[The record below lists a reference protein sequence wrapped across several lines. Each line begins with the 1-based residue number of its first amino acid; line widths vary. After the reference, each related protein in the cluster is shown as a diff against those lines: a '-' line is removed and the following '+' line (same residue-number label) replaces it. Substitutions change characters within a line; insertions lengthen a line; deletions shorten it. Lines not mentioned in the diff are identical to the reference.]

1 LTEKRSAIKFASNW
15 PQNPNAN
22 TFAKTSQSKFRL
34 KSRDLNSRVP
44 LPETIPVKYTE
55 EEAGHLSI
63 RPVVRQTFRGAE
75 LVDMIVQVA
84 GKDLRRLQQILRA
97 GTVIFRSYRYWWDG
111 FEADPT
117 ALQEILATYPD
128 AQPDRP
134 FAPEQCTE
142 IILESSGSPPRHSL
156 HIKREEARK
165 KGGLRA
171 LLGGGNFWEALL
183 KLSADTKL
191 HYKEYSYALRAD
203 VYSRALSVREVPELA
218 RDASRHASRELRG
231 ELGSLP
237 SVSQIVFICP
247 RSDGK

>member
-1 LTEKRSAIKFASNW
+1 M
-15 PQNPNAN
+15 
-22 TFAKTSQSKFRL
+22 
-34 KSRDLNSRVP
+34 P

-63 RPVVRQTFRGAE
+63 RPVVRQLFRGGE
-75 LVDMIVQVA
+75 LVDMIVQVG
-84 GKDLRRLQQILRA
+84 GKDRQRLQQILQA

-128 AQPDRP
+128 AEPDRP
-134 FAPEQCTE
+134 LAPERCTE

-156 HIKREEARK
+156 HIKRDDARK

-171 LLGGGNFWEALL
+171 LLGGGNFWDALV
-183 KLSADTKL
+183 KLSAHAKL
-191 HYKEYSYALRAD
+191 HYQEYSYALRAD
-203 VYSRALSVREVPELA
+203 VYSRALSAHELTELA
-218 RDASRHASRELRG
+218 RDASRHAPRELRG
-231 ELGSLP
+231 ELSSLP

>member
-1 LTEKRSAIKFASNW
+1 M
-15 PQNPNAN
+15 
-22 TFAKTSQSKFRL
+22 
-34 KSRDLNSRVP
+34 P
-44 LPETIPVKYTE
+44 LPETIPAKYTE

-63 RPVVRQTFRGAE
+63 RPVVHQTFRGAE

-97 GTVIFRSYRYWWDG
+97 GMVNFRSYRYWWDG
-111 FEADPT
+111 FEADPA
-117 ALQEILATYPD
+117 ALQEILTTYPD
-128 AQPDRP
+128 AEPDRA
-134 FAPEQCTE
+134 FAPERCAE

-171 LLGGGNFWEALL
+171 LFGGSNFWDVLL
-183 KLSADTKL
+183 KLSAETKL

-203 VYSRALSVREVPELA
+203 VYSRALSAPEVTQLA
-218 RDASRHASRELRG
+218 RDASRNAPRELRS
-231 ELGSLP
+231 ELSSLP

-247 RSDGK
+247 RSNGK

>member
-1 LTEKRSAIKFASNW
+1 M
-15 PQNPNAN
+15 
-22 TFAKTSQSKFRL
+22 
-34 KSRDLNSRVP
+34 P
-44 LPETIPVKYTE
+44 LPETIPAKYTE

-63 RPVVRQTFRGAE
+63 RPVVHQTFRGAE

-111 FEADPT
+111 FEAEPA

-128 AQPDRP
+128 AEPDRP
-134 FAPEQCTE
+134 FAPERCAE

-165 KGGLRA
+165 RGGLRA
-171 LLGGGNFWEALL
+171 LLGGSNFWDALL
-183 KLSADTKL
+183 KLSAGTKL

-203 VYSRALSVREVPELA
+203 VYSRALSAPEVTQLA
-218 RDASRHASRELRG
+218 RDASRHARRELRG
-231 ELGSLP
+231 ELSGLP
-237 SVSQIVFICP
+237 SISQIVFICP